1 MRVVFVNGTFDIL
14 HRGHIE
20 MLNYAKSLGDK
31 LVVAI
36 DSDCRV
42 KTLKGCSRP
51 INKQD
56 DRKFHLQNLK
66 SVDVVE
72 VFCHD
77 IDLENLILKHK
88 ASIMVK
94 GSDYKDKPVIG
105 SSLLRIEYYDRTEHS
120 TTKTI
125 QSIIGGR

>member
-1 MRVVFVNGTFDIL
+1 MTVVFVNGTFDIL

-20 MLNYAKSLGDK
+20 LLNYAKSLGDK
-31 LVVAI
+31 LIVAI
-36 DSDCRV
+36 DSDSRV
-42 KTLKGCSRP
+42 KSLKGCDRP
-51 INKQD
+51 IINQE

-72 VFCHD
+72 VFYQDND
-77 IDLENLILKHK
+77 IENLILKHK

-94 GSDYKDKPVIG
+94 GSDYRDKPVLG
-105 SSLLRIEYYDRTEHS
+105 SNLLRIEYYDRTDHS

-125 QSIIGGR
+125 QSIIDR

>member
-1 MRVVFVNGTFDIL
+1 MTTVFVNGTFDIL

-20 MLNYAKSLGDK
+20 LLNYARTLGDK

-36 DSDCRV
+36 DSDDRV
-42 KTLKGCSRP
+42 RSLKGSDRP
-51 INKQD
+51 IITEN

-66 SVDVVE
+66 SVDEVE
-72 VFCHD
+72 IFSD
-77 IDLENLILKHK
+77 DNELNNLILKHK

-94 GSDYKDKPVIG
+94 GSDYRNKSVPRLSI
-105 SSLLRIEYYDRTEHS
+105 LRIEFYERTEHS

-125 QSIIGGR
+125 QSIIDR